1 MSLFNG
7 DGMSPADIAAVT
19 GNNNGNG
26 WGFGGDGAWW
36 LLVLFLFMFNGNNW
50 GNNGGGNNVTYNVD
64 SAMQR
69 GFDQSA
75 IMSGINGINSGIA
88 GLSQSICN
96 GFSSA
101 EIAANS
107 RQMADMQQ
115 AFANQTAMN
124 QGFNQLSS
132 QFANCCCENRL
143 GIANL
148 GSDIAREAC
157 ATRTSDTQNMQMLAN
172 TINAGIQSINDKL
185 CQQEL
190 DAERRENDNLRSQIN
205 MMNLAASQAAQ
216 TAQLVADNAAQTQYV
231 VNRVAPYP
239 VPSYQVPNPF
249 GGCGWTNACGCTA

>member
-19 GNNNGNG
+19 GNNNGFG
-26 WGFGGDGAWW
+26 GFNGDGAWW
-36 LLVLFLFMFNGNNW
+36 LLVLFLFMFNGNNGW
-50 GNNGGGNNVTYNVD
+50 GNGAGNGTTINVD

-75 IMSGINGINSGIA
+75 IMSGLNGIQST
-88 GLSQSICN
+88 LSN
-96 GFSSA
+96 GFASA
-101 EIAANS
+101 EASAS
-107 RQMADMQQ
+107 ARQMADMQQ

-157 ATRTSDTQNMQMLAN
+157 ADRQAVTDAMTALTTNM
-172 TINAGIQSINDKL
+172 NAGFQSIKDMQF
-185 CQQEL
+185 QQQL
-190 DAERRENDNLRSQIN
+190 DAERRENENLRTQIN
-205 MMNLAASQAAQ
+205 MQNLAASQAAQ
-216 TAQLVADNAAQTQYV
+216 TAQLIADNAAQTQYV

-249 GGCGWTNACGCTA
+249 AGYGWTNACGCTA

>member
-1 MSLFNG
+1 MSLFDGN
-7 DGMSPADIAAVT
+7 GMSPADIAAVT
-19 GNNNGNG
+19 GNNNGFG
-26 WGFGGDGAWW
+26 GFNGDGAWW

-50 GNNGGGNNVTYNVD
+50 GNNGAGNGTTINVD

-75 IMSGINGINSGIA
+75 IMGGLNGIQST
-88 GLSQSICN
+88 LSN
-96 GFSSA
+96 GFAAAEASA
-101 EIAANS
+101 SA

-124 QGFNQLSS
+124 QGFNQMSS

-157 ATRTSDTQNMQMLAN
+157 ADRQAVTDAMTALTNNM
-172 TINAGIQSINDKL
+172 NAGFQSIKDMQF
-185 CQQEL
+185 QQQL
-190 DAERRENDNLRSQIN
+190 DAERRENENLRTQIN
-205 MMNLAASQAAQ
+205 MQNLAASQAAQ
-216 TAQLVADNAAQTQYV
+216 TAQLIADNAAQTQYV

-249 GGCGWTNACGCTA
+249 GGYGWTNACGCTA